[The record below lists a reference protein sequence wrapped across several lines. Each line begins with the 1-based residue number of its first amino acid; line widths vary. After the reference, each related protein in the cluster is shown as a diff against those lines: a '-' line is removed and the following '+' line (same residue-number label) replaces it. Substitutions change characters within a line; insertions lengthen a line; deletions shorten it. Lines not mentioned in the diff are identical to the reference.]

1 MKFRTNK
8 SKKTILNVVLIALS
22 CILVFGLVFGIA
34 KTVGDKDTKTI
45 HPSFSVGSLT
55 ADGKYQESENQIYT
69 KKAFECIGLNV
80 ALDFDAEITYQIF
93 FYNYDGSFL
102 VATPSLSEHYKD
114 GAPLLAT
121 HARIVITP
129 NEDEEIKFYEVG
141 GYANQLSIKVDKVQ
155 GFDDEEISSF
165 MSQKRTLTSLSF
177 SYYSLEDEGFLTKE
191 GLDCGIGSYIV
202 SNSSNLGLDYL
213 VLRVATDELTKTVE
227 IDDLTTINTF
237 GIFMQDYEAN
247 GPAGPFPS
255 AAVED
260 YEILGQFEDF
270 TYIKLVFPNTSF
282 SYYFNFSVEN
292 AASVIVWVHQAPAG
306 SMEA

>member
-8 SKKTILNVVLIALS
+8 SKKTILNIVLIALS

-155 GFDDEEISSF
+155 GFDDEVVAQTCSLKVGLAFKNEYYAVEDNAV
-165 MSQKRTLTSLSF
+165 TLL
-177 SYYSLEDEGFLTKE
+177 
-191 GLDCGIGSYIV
+191 GSENTGIV
-202 SNSSNLGLDYL
+202 SFAFTANKSSLAYDFLIL
-213 VLRVATDELTKTVE
+213 KVATSELTKTVE

-247 GPAGPFPS
+247 GPAGPYPS
-255 AAVED
+255 AVVED

-270 TYIKLVFPNTSF
+270 TYIRLLFPNTSF
-282 SYYFNFSVEN
+282 NYYFNVSSESVG
-292 AASVIVWVHQAPAG
+292 SVVLWAHQAAG
-306 SMEA
+306 GSIEA

>member
-8 SKKTILNVVLIALS
+8 SKKTILSIVLIALS

-55 ADGKYQESENQIYT
+55 ADGKFQESENQIYT
-69 KKAFECIGLNV
+69 KKAFECTGLNV

-93 FYNYDGSFL
+93 FYNYDGTFL
-102 VATPSLSEHYKD
+102 ESTTSLSEHYKD
-114 GAPLLAT
+114 GAPLFAT

-129 NEDEEIKFYEVG
+129 NEDEQNKFYEVA
-141 GYANQLSIKVDKVQ
+141 GYANQISISVDKKQ
-155 GFDDEEISSF
+155 GFSEADIFTLCPIKNTPSFKTQYYAVEADSVVLLDGSGFGISSF
-165 MSQKRTLTSLSF
+165 SIANNDF
-177 SYYSLEDEGFLTKE
+177 YGYD
-191 GLDCGIGSYIV
+191 YII
-202 SNSSNLGLDYL
+202 LK
-213 VLRVATDELTKTVE
+213 VATSELTKTVE

-237 GIFMQDYEAN
+237 SIYAN
-247 GPAGPFPS
+247 DCDATGQVFPADS
-255 AAVED
+255 VLVED

-270 TYIKLVFPNTSF
+270 TYIKLPFANTSF
-282 SYYFNFSVEN
+282 IYYFNVSIEN
-292 AASVIVWVHQAPAG
+292 VASVIVWSHQAESG

>member
-8 SKKTILNVVLIALS
+8 SKKTILNIVLIALS

-69 KKAFECIGLNV
+69 KKAFECTGLNV

-93 FYNYDGSFL
+93 FYNYDGAFL
-102 VATPSLSEHYKD
+102 ESTTSLSAHYTD
-114 GAPLLAT
+114 GAPLFAT

-129 NEDEEIKFYEVG
+129 NEDEEIKFYEVA
-141 GYANQLSIKVDKVQ
+141 GYANQISIKVDKVQ
-155 GFDDEEISSF
+155 GFDDEVVAQTCSF
-165 MSQKRTLTSLSF
+165 KAGLVFKNEYYVVEDNSVTLVNSENT
-177 SYYSLEDEGFLTKE
+177 G
-191 GLDCGIGSYIV
+191 IV
-202 SNSSNLGLDYL
+202 SFAFTTNRPSSPYDFLILK
-213 VLRVATDELTKTVE
+213 VATSELTKTVE

-247 GPAGPFPS
+247 GPADPFPS

-270 TYIKLVFPNTSF
+270 TYIKLPFPNASF
-282 SYYFNFSVEN
+282 NYYFNVSSEN
-292 AASVIVWVHQAPAG
+292 VGSIVLRAHQAPG
-306 SMEA
+306 GLMEA

>member
-8 SKKTILNVVLIALS
+8 SKKTILSIVLVALS

-69 KKAFECIGLNV
+69 KKAFECTGLNV

-93 FYNYDGSFL
+93 FYNYDGTFL
-102 VATPSLSEHYKD
+102 ESTTSLSEHYKD
-114 GAPLLAT
+114 GAPLFAT

-141 GYANQLSIKVDKVQ
+141 GYANQISIKVDKVQ
-155 GFDDEEISSF
+155 GFDDEAVAEICQS
-165 MSQKRTLTSLSF
+165 TASF
-177 SYYSLEDEGFLTKE
+177 SFKNQYYGMEDDVVTSFDSENTG
-191 GLDCGIGSYIV
+191 IV
-202 SNSSNLGLDYL
+202 SFSFSNNDFYYLDYL
-213 VLRVATDELTKTVE
+213 ILKVPTSELNKTVE
-227 IDDLTTINTF
+227 IDDLTTINSF
-237 GIFMQDYEAN
+237 SIFAN
-247 GPAGPFPS
+247 DHDGGQIIIADSFL
-255 AAVED
+255 VED
-260 YEILGQFEDF
+260 YEILGQFKDF
-270 TYIKLVFPNTSF
+270 TYIKLAFPNLSF
-282 SYYFNFSVEN
+282 VYYFNISVEN
-292 AASVIVWVHQAPAG
+292 VSNIGLFSHAASNG